1 MIYLKKVSTTKPVSG
16 NIINSKNITDKE
28 KNTYSA
34 KIIDELISNNESGGT
49 ELTEEMIQSI
59 VDRAVNVAKLA
70 SYPIGS
76 YYWSEDPTDPS
87 ELFGGT
93 WERIKDRF
101 LYALGD
107 EGNAGDEG
115 GEATHVLTVNEM
127 PSHTHTQNSHTHTYT
142 DYYAT
147 KSTANDF
154 NRSYVNTA
162 VSDVGNTYTTR
173 TSNGTTA
180 TNQNTGGGA
189 AHNNMPPYV
198 KAYCWKRVS

>member
-34 KIIDELISNNESGGT
+34 DIIDTLLSEVGISET
-49 ELTEEMIQSI
+49 AIQTI
-59 VDRAVNVAKLA
+59 INTAKLA
-70 SYPIGS
+70 AHPIGS
-76 YYWSEDPTDPS
+76 YYWSEDSADPS

-107 EGNAGDEG
+107 SGAAGDKG

-180 TNQNTGGGA
+180 VNQNTGGGQ

-198 KAYCWKRVS
+198 KAYCWKRTA